1 MKLTTSATTKS
12 QPAVTLPKSPA
23 SCCHMGPPPGLA
35 SSSLQFT
42 TGPSSFVASAVKQ
55 NNGYAAILDP
65 GNCYLSTDSAVW
77 TLACHL
83 FLVWGWC
90 TVFPTLSRKPCDAPL
105 LQPVGSASPHSGDR
119 RWQHRLL
126 VACHSGHSE
135 EAPHGPGLK
144 NQKCY
149 SIPTWISL
157 MSYPGPKNFPQFLC
171 KYLELQNYG
180 TEHPIDTVSKKDQ
193 KGRLSRID
201 NTNYGIHQRQNTR
214 TQAVTAVLG
223 TRSPSSIAMPYKGL
237 KKREYFHPSSHIDI
251 LFLQHIPGMNK
262 CIACPVNI
270 SH

>member
-23 SCCHMGPPPGLA
+23 SCCNMGPPPGLA

-55 NNGYAAILDP
+55 NNGYAAILGP
-65 GNCYLSTDSAVW
+65 GNCHLSTDSAVW

-171 KYLELQNYG
+171 KYLELQNYS
-180 TEHPIDTVSKKDQ
+180 TEHAIDTVTVSTKDQ

-201 NTNYGIHQRQNTR
+201 NSNYGIHQRQNTSCHRR
-214 TQAVTAVLG
+214 TVLG
-223 TRSPSSIAMPYKGL
+223 TRSPSSIAHPT
-237 KKREYFHPSSHIDI
+237 FHPFSPTRTGDEQI
-251 LFLQHIPGMNK
+251 K
-262 CIACPVNI
+262 CTPCK
-270 SH
+270 H